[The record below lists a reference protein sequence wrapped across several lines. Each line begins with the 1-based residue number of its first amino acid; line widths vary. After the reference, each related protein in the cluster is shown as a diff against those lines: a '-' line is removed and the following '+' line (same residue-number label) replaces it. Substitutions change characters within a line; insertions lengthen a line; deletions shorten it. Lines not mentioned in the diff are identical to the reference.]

1 MSSPLPYRRR
11 TGIGLNMIVRDETP
25 VLARLFASVAPF
37 IDHYVIVDTGSSDG
51 TPEFIERWMAEAGIA
66 GEVHRRPW
74 VNFGVNRSEALDLA
88 VACGRAD
95 WLLLIDA
102 DEELGCA
109 DPSFVERLV
118 PGVTYQLEK
127 HHDAIRYRLP
137 NLIDVRR
144 NRWRWRGAVH
154 EYLEHLSGPDRRE
167 PLREAW
173 VVYHSGEGA
182 RSRGRSAAEK
192 FLEDARLLEAELQQ
206 QPDDARSRFY
216 LAQSYRDAGEHA
228 LALEHYQRRAA
239 MTGGWDEERYWA
251 AVEVGRMRRALGRP
265 YAEVAQ
271 ALVDAHA
278 LRPQRA
284 EALHELARICR
295 EDKLW
300 QAGYLCAKEG
310 ARLERPPDQLFV
322 MPDVYAW
329 RLLDE
334 LAVAAYWA
342 GHHAESRAAASELL
356 RRHAHGEARVPEVDI
371 ARVREN
377 LRFAEARL
385 AQAPAGA
392 GTRPRKGRR

>member
-1 MSSPLPYRRR
+1 MALPIPYTRR
-11 TGIGLNMIVRDETP
+11 TGIGLNMIVKDETP
-25 VLARLFASVAPF
+25 VLARLFRSVASV

-51 TPEFIERWMAEAGIA
+51 TPEFIERWMGEAGIA

-74 VNFGVNRSEALDLA
+74 VNFGANRNEALELA
-88 VACGRAD
+88 RAYGRAD
-95 WLLLIDA
+95 WLLLVDA

-109 DPSFVERLV
+109 DPGFVERLV
-118 PGVTYQLEK
+118 PGTSYLLEK
-127 HHDAIRYRLP
+127 HHAGLRYSLP

-154 EYLEHLSGPDRRE
+154 EYLEHQGGPDRRR

-173 VVYHSGEGA
+173 IVYHTGEGA
-182 RSRGRSAAEK
+182 RSRGRTPAEK
-192 FLEDARLLEAELQQ
+192 FLADAKLLETELQQ

-228 LALEHYQRRAA
+228 MALEHYARRAA
-239 MTGGWDEERYWA
+239 MTRGWVEERYWA
-251 AVEVGRMRRALGRP
+251 ALEVGRMKRALGRP

-278 LRPQRA
+278 LRPQRG
-284 EALHELARICR
+284 EALYELACICR
-295 EDKLW
+295 AEKFW
-300 QAGYLCAKEG
+300 QAGYLCAKEA
-310 ARLERPPDQLFV
+310 ARLKRPPDGLFV

-342 GHHAESRAAASELL
+342 GHHAEAQAAATELL
-356 RRHAHGEARVPEVDI
+356 RRATNGQAQVPEADL

-377 LRFAEARL
+377 LGYAQRKLAEGK
-385 AQAPAGA
+385 AGS
-392 GTRPRKGRR
+392 